1 VKTRALTALLL
12 LGWCMPVVGQTV
24 EPARALPAGYGS
36 LTQND
41 LALRVRNDDIE
52 IRFVP
57 LDPRVMRLLAPDAAQ
72 ALRSLVEARRR
83 SIDSVASR
91 AGISQ
96 PGLAL
101 VSFFGQRPDV
111 RFEPQ
116 NVTLMIRN
124 QLVRPLGVI
133 PVNGRF
139 TSQQLDVRE
148 QATAI
153 YLFEQDIPVDDSF
166 SLSYGALTSEDWLNK
181 QTILDRERG
190 RVSAR
195 SRGERRDTTRRQNG
209 Q

>member
-1 VKTRALTALLL
+1 VKTRTLTALLL
-12 LGWCMPVVGQTV
+12 LGWSMPVVGQTV

-195 SRGERRDTTRRQNG
+195 SRGERRDTMRRQNG